1 MAVGMREKWK
11 IPVSYHLTRG
21 LTADQQK
28 TLIICAID
36 ALQEQNI
43 QVRVVT
49 FDGAATNVATAKKL
63 GCNYEADQYSFQYEG
78 RHIFVTLDACHML
91 KVLRNCL
98 GDMYMLRTQDGVVC
112 WEYIKQLV
120 QVQEMGELHMA
131 NKITKRH
138 IYYKEQIMKV
148 KLAAQVFSQSTAD
161 ALVTLCGCDIYP
173 EFLGVGPT
181 VTFLKVSVDMF
192 KFYS

>member
-63 GCNYEADQYSFQYEG
+63 GCNYEADQYSFQY
-78 RHIFVTLDACHML
+78 
-91 KVLRNCL
+91 
-98 GDMYMLRTQDGVVC
+98 
-112 WEYIKQLV
+112 
-120 QVQEMGELHMA
+120 
-131 NKITKRH
+131 
-138 IYYKEQIMKV
+138 
-148 KLAAQVFSQSTAD
+148 
-161 ALVTLCGCDIYP
+161 
-173 EFLGVGPT
+173 
-181 VTFLKVSVDMF
+181 
-192 KFYS
+192 